1 MRRGW
6 GDRWQKLQQLA
17 RPRRPETLPQRLD
30 RRRIYVLP
38 TRFGL
43 FMAVLLMAMLL
54 GALNYNNNP
63 ALLLALLLATVAV
76 ASTLSAHLQLSAL
89 RIDAVSAEPVTAGM
103 PMRLRISVSRHDA
116 RARRGLLLQQGQ
128 ASAFAHLLDTDQV
141 EVDLSLPTEHRGWLD
156 LERIRISTTQP
167 LGLVRAWSWVWPDTP
182 LLVYATPEAQAPALP
197 ESGGDPLHTR
207 VHASGDELHQLRPY
221 RAGDP
226 PRSISWKHSARRDTL
241 LVREYEKPVGV
252 DILLDWRQL
261 APLPGEA
268 RIARLARWVDMAERE
283 GRRYTLQLPGQ
294 PVLGPGNGSSHHH
307 LCQRALALMPHG

>member
-1 MRRGW
+1 MRSGW
-6 GDRWQKLQQLA
+6 GDRWRTLQLMA
-17 RPRRPETLPQRLD
+17 RPRRPEGLPRRLD

-43 FMAVLLMAMLL
+43 FVTVLLLVMLA

-63 ALLLALLLATVAV
+63 ALLLALLLSTVAI
-76 ASTLSAHLQLSAL
+76 ASTLSAHLQLSGL
-89 RIDAVSAEPVTAGM
+89 QIDAVSADPVVAGA
-103 PMRLRISVSRHDA
+103 PLRLRVSLSRADA
-116 RARRGLLLQQGQ
+116 RQRRGLQLTLGD
-128 ASAFAHLLDTDQV
+128 AVAFGHLVDADQI
-141 EVDLSLPTEHRGWLD
+141 EVDLALPTHQRGWLD
-156 LERIRISTTQP
+156 LDRIRISTTQP

-182 LLVYATPEAQAPALP
+182 LLVYATPEAHAPALP
-197 ESGGDPLHTR
+197 EGGGDPLHTR

-261 APLPGEA
+261 APLPPEA
-268 RIARLARWVDMAERE
+268 RIARLARWVDLAERE
-283 GRRYTLQLPGQ
+283 GRRYTLQVPGN
-294 PVLGPGNGSSHHH
+294 PVLGPSQGNSHHH
-307 LCQRALALMPHG
+307 LCQRTLALMPHG

>member
-1 MRRGW
+1 M
-6 GDRWQKLQQLA
+6 A
-17 RPRRPETLPQRLD
+17 RPRQPESLPRRLD

-43 FMAVLLMAMLL
+43 FVGVLLSAMLL

-63 ALLLALLLATVAV
+63 AMLLALLLAAVAI
-76 ASTLSAHLQLSAL
+76 ASTLSAHLQLSGL
-89 RIDAVSAEPVTAGM
+89 QIDAVSAEPVVAGS
-103 PMRLRISVSRHDA
+103 PLRLRINLSRADT
-116 RARRGLLLQQGQ
+116 RVRRGLVLALGD
-128 ASAFAHLLDTDQV
+128 AIAYGHLVDTDQI
-141 EVDLSLPTEHRGWLD
+141 EVDLPVDTERRGWLD
-156 LERIRISTTQP
+156 LARIRISTTQP

-182 LLVYATPEAQAPALP
+182 LLVYATPEQHAPPLP
-197 ESGGDPLHTR
+197 EGDGNPLHTR

-221 RAGDP
+221 RPGDP

-261 APLPGEA
+261 GSLPAEA
-268 RIARLARWVDMAERE
+268 RIARLARWVDLAERE

-294 PVLGPGNGSSHHH
+294 PVLGPAQGNSHHH